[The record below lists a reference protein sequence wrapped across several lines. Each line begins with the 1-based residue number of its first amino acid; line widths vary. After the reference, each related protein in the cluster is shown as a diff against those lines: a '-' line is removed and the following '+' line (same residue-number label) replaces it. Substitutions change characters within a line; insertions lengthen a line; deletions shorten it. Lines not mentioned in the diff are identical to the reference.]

1 MAATAP
7 ASDPPDS
14 SPAVTTDSP
23 PPPRPSPE
31 ELVARAVAP
40 VKPAFLRP
48 LPIREVPKEEGK
60 AGGGGAVVT
69 GEKKSK
75 RQLKRE
81 RQKVTTAVTGAR
93 CLFYCLRV
101 SFSSAC

>member
-1 MAATAP
+1 
-7 ASDPPDS
+7 
-14 SPAVTTDSP
+14 
-23 PPPRPSPE
+23 
-31 ELVARAVAP
+31 VARAVAP

-48 LPIREVPKEEGK
+48 PPLREVPKEEAK

-81 RQKVTTAVTGAR
+81 RLQVIAAVAG
-93 CLFYCLRV
+93 F
-101 SFSSAC
+101 